1 MVFQKKRRQITFV
14 LVIRM
19 RLTDLHINERG
30 IINEQDMNILPAK
43 LVDFGCVPGNEVTVV
58 NYAPFNGPVY
68 LKVQE
73 TYFAVRREVADSIEV
88 IRLEEKEVA

>member
-1 MVFQKKRRQITFV
+1 
-14 LVIRM
+14 M
-19 RLTDLHINERG
+19 RLTDLNINERG
-30 IINEQDMNILPAK
+30 VLTEQDMNVLPAK
-43 LVDFGCVPGNEVTVV
+43 LLDFGCVPGNEVTVV

-73 TYFAVRREVADSIEV
+73 THFAVRREVADFIEV